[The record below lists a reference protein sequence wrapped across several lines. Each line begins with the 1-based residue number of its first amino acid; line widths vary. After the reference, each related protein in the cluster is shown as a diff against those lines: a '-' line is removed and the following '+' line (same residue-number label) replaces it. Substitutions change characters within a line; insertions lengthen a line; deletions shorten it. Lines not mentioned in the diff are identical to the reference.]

1 MFDSTSEVAVP
12 ETPPTKRINLGETEN
27 EEEEEDRLS
36 NLPESLILHT
46 LSFLNTKHAVQTSVL
61 STRWK
66 HLWKRLPALTLHS
79 ADFGAYKKFTR
90 LVSKVLSLRDSSISL
105 HSLDFKRTNGRFEPA
120 LKKIV
125 NYAISHN
132 VQRLGLC
139 FNGDIAQIPPTM
151 FSCRTLTHL
160 KLSIYNG
167 GRGHE
172 TPFPKSLNLP
182 ALTDLQLGN
191 FAFEVDENGCAEP
204 FSTFNKMNSL
214 LICNCTV
221 MGATANL
228 YISSVT
234 LVNLTIYNHRYD
246 KCDFYQIHLFTP
258 SLCKFVFNGTPYLQ
272 LSGSN
277 VSSLKHV
284 DIDVEVEL
292 YQKSSLVFLISWLI
306 EFANIKSLTVSATTL
321 QVP

>member
-1 MFDSTSEVAVP
+1 
-12 ETPPTKRINLGETEN
+12 
-27 EEEEEDRLS
+27 
-36 NLPESLILHT
+36 
-46 LSFLNTKHAVQTSVL
+46 
-61 STRWK
+61 
-66 HLWKRLPALTLHS
+66 
-79 ADFGAYKKFTR
+79 
-90 LVSKVLSLRDSSISL
+90 
-105 HSLDFKRTNGRFEPA
+105 
-120 LKKIV
+120 V
-125 NYAISHN
+125 NYALSHN
-132 VQRLGLC
+132 VQQLGLD
-139 FNGDIAQIPPTM
+139 FNGDIAQIPPAM
-151 FSCRTLTHL
+151 FSCQTVTHL

-167 GRGHE
+167 GTGRE
-172 TPFPKSLNLP
+172 TLFPKSLNLP

-191 FAFEVDENGCAEP
+191 FAFEIDENGCAEP
-204 FSTFNKMNSL
+204 FSSFNKMSSL
-214 LICNCTV
+214 LICNCNV
-221 MGATANL
+221 RGATTTL

-246 KCDFYQIHLFTP
+246 KCDFYQIDLCTP